1 MEKAVQPQHPREGEL
16 RGQIEAVVQKG
27 GREFLE
33 RQEAQNE
40 GEPVET
46 RRRKM
51 HTSANQ
57 EAEDPTDQG
66 NRRTAR
72 VTQSTQGQ

>member
-27 GREFLE
+27 EREFLE

-40 GEPVET
+40 EGEPVE
-46 RRRKM
+46 
-51 HTSANQ
+51 
-57 EAEDPTDQG
+57 AEGAQ
-66 NRRTAR
+66 NAY
-72 VTQSTQGQ
+72 VS